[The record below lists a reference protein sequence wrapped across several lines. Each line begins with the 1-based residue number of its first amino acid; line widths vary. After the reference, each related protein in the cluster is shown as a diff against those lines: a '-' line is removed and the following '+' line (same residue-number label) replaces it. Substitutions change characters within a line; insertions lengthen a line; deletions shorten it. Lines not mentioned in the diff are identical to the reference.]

1 MLIECIVFPKFQILA
16 LSGFY
21 FRKGQV
27 IYMENGRRKI
37 RICLFGIVLAAVVI
51 GIFYYY
57 FNSNGQIRSSEGTL
71 IKGPEVEYY
80 GC

>member
-1 MLIECIVFPKFQILA
+1 MTA
-16 LSGFY
+16 
-21 FRKGQV
+21 
-27 IYMENGRRKI
+27 MENGRKKI

-57 FNSNGQIRSSEGTL
+57 YSGNTQSRSSEGTL
-71 IKGPEVEYY
+71 IQAPRVEHY

>member
-1 MLIECIVFPKFQILA
+1 
-16 LSGFY
+16 
-21 FRKGQV
+21 
-27 IYMENGRRKI
+27 MENGRRKI
-37 RICLFGIVLAAVVI
+37 CICLFGIVLAAVVV

-57 FNSNGQIRSSEGTL
+57 FSGSGQVRSSEGTL